1 MENKPILSIEEI
13 EQQEKELAVSKRL
26 LIEKS
31 LKSEDPQQ
39 IVKAQ
44 AYVTKEFEKVQSKQQ
59 TKSFLFDPYFIT
71 GSLGYKEK
79 NISLS
84 YDTLRR
90 MSKAPI
96 IKSIIGTRIDQV
108 VAFCEPQKDD
118 YSPGFV
124 VRNKTAK
131 KGKTASPEDEK
142 MIKKITDFIINCGE
156 NRTFD
161 LVSFDSFTRKFIKDS
176 LELDQATFERIKSRN
191 GKFNSFI
198 ATDAATFRFADH
210 HNRNFV
216 EKERNERRRN
226 ELPAYVQVLQSQI
239 VAEFWKDELCFA
251 IRNPQTTLHQN
262 SYGTS
267 ELEDLILT
275 VTAMLFG
282 DQYNRNFFSQG
293 SAPKGLLKVK
303 GNVPENKLDAFREQ
317 WLSQVVGTSNS
328 WKTPIINADEL
339 DWVDLQKTNRDMEF
353 SKYQEY
359 LIKVAC
365 AVYKISPFEIGF
377 DIQGASSGNKLG
389 GASNEYYLRYSK
401 EKGLKPLLKFYER
414 IINRFILP
422 GIEEGSENYEL
433 IFVGMDDNSPEKE
446 AELDAKILSSGARS
460 LEEVRAMRGL
470 GKQKETDTFLN
481 PVYQQALANKM
492 AQQQQQQMQGNVD
505 DGFIELGGDEDS
517 EDDNPF
523 TKALEESLANMV

>member
-1 MENKPILSIEEI
+1 MSETNLTIEQI

-31 LKSEDPQQ
+31 LKSENPEQ

-44 AYVTKEFEKVQSKQQ
+44 TYITKEYEKVSSNQQ

-90 MSKAPI
+90 MAKAPI
-96 IKSIIGTRIDQV
+96 IKSIISTRVDQV
-108 VAFCEPQKDD
+108 VSFCEPQKDD
-118 YSPGFV
+118 YSPGFII
-124 VRNKTAK
+124 RKKNQK
-131 KGKTASPEDEK
+131 KGYTPSKEDEAK
-142 MIKKITDFIINCGE
+142 VGKITDFILNCGE
-156 NRTFD
+156 NRTYD

-176 LELDQATFERIKSRN
+176 LELDQATFERIKSRG

-210 HNRNFV
+210 HNKAFL
-216 EKERNERRRN
+216 EKERKEIRRK
-226 ELPAYVQVLQSQI
+226 ELPTYVQILQSQI
-239 VAEFWKDELCFA
+239 VAEFYKDELCFA

-262 SYGTS
+262 SYGNS

-317 WLSQVVGTSNS
+317 WLSQVVGASNS

-359 LIKVAC
+359 LIKIAC

-377 DIQGASSGNKLG
+377 DIAGASSGSKLG

-422 GIEEGSENYEL
+422 DIDENSSEFEL
-433 IFVGMDDNSPEKE
+433 VFVGMDDNSPEKE

-470 GKQKETDTFLN
+470 GKPKEGDMFLN
-481 PVYQQALANKM
+481 PVYQQALAAKQAQ
-492 AQQQQQQMQGNVD
+492 AQQEQMAGNMD
-505 DGFIELGGDEDS
+505 DGFIDLDTGEEDQ
-517 EDDNPF
+517 EENPF
-523 TKALEESLANMV
+523 SKALEETLKSL